1 MTTRKSPL
9 RWILPVVVLILAAGG
24 LFAMKAM
31 KPQVQKKQVVFQP
44 PLIRAI
50 TVAPSD
56 YRYTVHSQGTVQPRT
71 ESQLVPEVSGKIL
84 KVSPAFNSGGFFEK
98 GDILVEIDPYD
109 YRQAVIRAKAEVARA
124 ELRLARE
131 EAEAAVAIKEWDELG
146 EGQEPTPLTLHEPQV
161 HDAVASLDA
170 SRAALDQAGRNLE
183 RTRVEAP
190 YAGRIRV
197 KMVDVG
203 QFVNRGSPL
212 ATIYSTDF
220 AEIRLPLPDSDI
232 AFIDLPL
239 SFRGGRPNRSGGNG
253 LTVTLSSEFGG
264 KLHSWQGKLVRT
276 EGEIDRRSRM
286 VHAIAQVADPYR
298 VESGTDRPPLAIGM
312 FVEAEIHGRPVQGVF
327 LLPRGALRGKDQVL
341 IVDSENRLRFRSVQ
355 VLRTTRDLAVIGDGL
370 TAGDQVCISPLQIVT
385 DGMKVR
391 IFTGDGDNS

>member
-9 RWILPVVVLILAAGG
+9 RWILPVVVIILAFGAVV
-24 LFAMKAM
+24 AMKAM
-31 KPQVQKKQVVFQP
+31 KPEVQKKEVVFQP
-44 PLIRAI
+44 PMVRVIKA
-50 TVAPSD
+50 TSSD
-56 YRYTVHSQGTVQPRT
+56 YQYTVRSQGTVQPRT

-98 GDILVEIDPYD
+98 GDLLLEIDSYD
-109 YRQAVIRAKAEVARA
+109 YRQAIIRARAEVARA

-131 EAEAAVAIKEWDELG
+131 EAEAAVAKKEWEELG
-146 EGQEPTPLTLHEPQV
+146 EGREPTPLTLHEPQV
-161 HDAVASLDA
+161 RDAIASLDA

-203 QFVNRGSPL
+203 QFVNRGAPL

-232 AFIDLPL
+232 AFIDLPMA
-239 SFRGGRPNRSGGNG
+239 FRGSRPNRSGGDG
-253 LTVTLSSEFGG
+253 STVTLSSEFGG

-298 VESGTDRPPLAIGM
+298 VESGTDRPPLATGM
-312 FVEAEIHGRPVQGVF
+312 FVNAEIHGRPVQGVF
-327 LLPRGALRGKDQVL
+327 LVPRGALRGKDQIL
-341 IVDSENRLRFRSVQ
+341 IVDRDNRLRFRSVQ
-355 VLRTTRDLAVIGDGL
+355 VLRTTRDRAVVGDGL
-370 TAGDQVCISPLQIVT
+370 EDGDQVCISPLQIVT

-391 IFTGDGDNS
+391 IFTGDGDDS